1 MGFRVIVNW
10 ISEDNSNDT
19 TLNKKVQDLFNDNIE
34 CLEGTYIDKVRV
46 VDIEN
51 KTEYDCDIKDLTSED
66 LRLNLIKTN
75 SLSEYKSIYL
85 AHRSKG
91 MCYNSV
97 IGIKYD
103 GKLEY
108 VHTENNYLCLDK
120 NRNVINRLLTY
131 SFNKKRLIAY
141 NIKTK
146 HSTKLDFANLQI
158 CYIPNVGLA
167 LISLYAFSYVYL
179 IHYAYSFY
187 EDNDNFRN
195 IFETILEDSV
205 KSFIDVFT
213 DADVATVFG
222 IPVTFYT
229 DKVLKIESDYIAYSD
244 KGEDLVLPSDCKR
257 FVGFDSDSWKNLVF
271 PKGIEVIKWYI
282 QTIPSYSKGTFYFA
296 RGTPSKVI
304 GHTLLEESFGAYFHT
319 RNLRYDDGSIDDI
332 LEKYPTIDSL
342 LYLLGDDLKVGIEIY

>member
-1 MGFRVIVNW
+1 MSFRVIVNW
-10 ISEDNSNDT
+10 IANKDSNDT
-19 TLNKKVQDLFNDNIE
+19 VLNKKVQDLIE
-34 CLEGTYIDKVRV
+34 DETKFIEGTYIDGVRL

-66 LRLNLIKTN
+66 LRLNLIKTD

-91 MCYNSV
+91 MNYNSV

-103 GKLEY
+103 GNLEY
-108 VHTENNYLCLDK
+108 IHTENNYLCLDK

-141 NIKTK
+141 SIKTK
-146 HSTKLDFANLQI
+146 HSTKIDFANLQI

-179 IHYAYSFY
+179 VHYAYSFY
-187 EDNDNFRN
+187 DGIYNFKDT
-195 IFETILEDSV
+195 FEKILEDSV

-213 DADVATVFG
+213 DDDVATIFG

-257 FVGFDSDSWKNLVF
+257 FVGFDGERWKNLVF

-282 QTIPSYSKGTFYFA
+282 QTIPSKNKGTFYFA

-319 RNLRYDDGSIDDI
+319 RNLRYDDESIDDI

-342 LYLLGDDLKVGIEIY
+342 LCLLGDDLKVNIEIY